1 MKRICYHIMSV
12 TGMLVLLIAAVSCR
26 GRRHP
31 VRDRQVG
38 ARPVPVEAVQ
48 VKKRT
53 VIIPIR
59 ESGQLSAKDQIK
71 LGFLTG
77 GIIEEVSV
85 DEGRSVTKGQ
95 KLASLNLSEIQ
106 AKANEATL
114 AWQKAVKDYKRVL
127 NLYRDSVATLEQLE
141 HVRTLR
147 DIALN
152 NLHIARFNLDHS
164 VIRAPADGKI
174 LKKLA
179 DAGELVA
186 PGYPVLLF
194 ASTEKAWVVRC
205 HVPDVD
211 IVKITSGDS
220 ALIRFDAWPGRE
232 FTGIVTETG
241 SAADPYT
248 GTYEVEITLDPSDL
262 KLVAGLIANVEIYPA
277 GTLQVITIPFR
288 ALKEADR
295 MKGIVFRVKNG
306 KALMTEVVIRQMLD
320 SFLIISKGLSPGDSL
335 VTGGLEDL
343 MPEMPVKP
351 VRMQ

>member
-1 MKRICYHIMSV
+1 MSLA
-12 TGMLVLLIAAVSCR
+12 GMMVFLIVAVSCQ
-26 GRRHP
+26 GRHP

-38 ARPVPVEAVQ
+38 FRPVPVEAVQ

-141 HVRTLR
+141 HARTQR

-164 VIRAPADGKI
+164 VIRAPADGNI

-179 DAGELVA
+179 DAG
-186 PGYPVLLF
+186 
-194 ASTEKAWVVRC
+194 
-205 HVPDVD
+205 
-211 IVKITSGDS
+211 
-220 ALIRFDAWPGRE
+220 
-232 FTGIVTETG
+232 
-241 SAADPYT
+241 
-248 GTYEVEITLDPSDL
+248 
-262 KLVAGLIANVEIYPA
+262 
-277 GTLQVITIPFR
+277 
-288 ALKEADR
+288 
-295 MKGIVFRVKNG
+295 
-306 KALMTEVVIRQMLD
+306 
-320 SFLIISKGLSPGDSL
+320 
-335 VTGGLEDL
+335 
-343 MPEMPVKP
+343 
-351 VRMQ
+351 